1 MVIVLTAIVDQS
13 QLLRTMFMVMG
24 MTVPV
29 SISMRMHDQLSQIAS
44 QHQL

>member
-24 MTVPV
+24 MMVPV
-29 SISMRMHDQLSQIAS
+29 STSMRMHYQLSQIAS